1 MIKELETTGEFQQAL
16 THNMKVVVNFF
27 SPFSRA
33 SGLIESAV
41 EELARNYPHI
51 TFVKADIEK
60 FEEIGNECG
69 VVVFPTFIFFK
80 DGVRQDNVVVG
91 ANRAD
96 LKKNVRDFS

>member
-1 MIKELETTGEFQQAL
+1 MIKELETTGEFNQAL
-16 THNMKVVVNFF
+16 TRNMKVVVNFF

-33 SGLIESAV
+33 SSLIEPAV

-69 VVVFPTFIFFK
+69 VAVFPTFIFFK
-80 DGVRQDNVVVG
+80 SGVRQDNVVVG
-91 ANRAD
+91 ANRAE
-96 LKKNVRDFS
+96 LEKNVRNFS